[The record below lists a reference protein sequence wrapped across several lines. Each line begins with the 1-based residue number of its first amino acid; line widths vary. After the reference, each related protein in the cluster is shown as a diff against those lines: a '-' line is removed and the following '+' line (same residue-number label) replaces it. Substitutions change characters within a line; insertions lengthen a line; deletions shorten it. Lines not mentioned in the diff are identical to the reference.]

1 MKAMLLSRWKSAE
14 ARPLTA
20 ADLATPEPAPNE
32 VRVRVSACGVC
43 RTDIHVIEG
52 ELPLAR
58 MPIVPGHEIVGTID
72 LLGSDVARIDPSL
85 SPSLSIGQRVGIA
98 WLRATCGTCEFC
110 RAGSTNL
117 CPNARFTGYHEH
129 GGYAEY
135 ALVPAEYAY
144 PIPSV
149 FSDDEAAP
157 LLCAGI
163 IGYRALRLS
172 EVRPG
177 ERLGLYG
184 FGASAHIVI
193 QLARARGCEVYVCSL
208 RAEHRDLAR
217 ELGAAWVG
225 GADELPPRELHAS
238 ILFAPAGELVPPALR
253 ALRAGGTLACA
264 GIHMSPIPEIDY
276 DRELFRER
284 TLRSVTANTRQDGLD
299 LLREAAAIPIRPRT
313 QAFALQDANEA
324 LARLKQGRIRGAA
337 VLHPG

>member
-1 MKAMLLSRWKSAE
+1 MKAMLLRATKSAE
-14 ARPLTA
+14 ARPLE
-20 ADLATPEPAPNE
+20 LAELPVPEPAANE
-32 VRVRVSACGVC
+32 LRVRVSVCGVC
-43 RTDIHVIEG
+43 RTDIHVVEG
-52 ELPLAR
+52 ELPRAR
-58 MPIVPGHEIVGTID
+58 LPIVPGHEIVGTID
-72 LLGSDVARIDPSL
+72 RLGSDVARLAPD
-85 SPSLSIGQRVGIA
+85 LSIGRRVGIA
-98 WLRATCGTCEFC
+98 WLRSTCGTCEFC
-110 RAGSTNL
+110 GEGRTNL

-144 PIPSV
+144 PIPDV
-149 FSDDEAAP
+149 FDDDEAAP

-163 IGYRALRLS
+163 IGYRALRLCA
-172 EVRPG
+172 VKPG

-184 FGASAHIVI
+184 FGASAHIVM

-225 GADELPPRELHAS
+225 GASETPPRELHAS
-238 ILFAPAGELVPPALR
+238 ILFAPAGEIVPPALR
-253 ALRAGGTLACA
+253 ALRSGGTLACA

-313 QAFALQDANEA
+313 QRFALTDANDA

-337 VLHPG
+337 VLHTE

>member
-1 MKAMLLSRWKSAE
+1 MKAMLLRATKSAE
-14 ARPLTA
+14 ARPLE
-20 ADLATPEPAPNE
+20 LAELPAPEPAANE
-32 VRVRVSACGVC
+32 LRVRVSVCGVC
-43 RTDIHVIEG
+43 RTDIHVVEG
-52 ELPLAR
+52 ELPRAR
-58 MPIVPGHEIVGTID
+58 LPIVPGHEIVGTID
-72 LLGSDVARIDPSL
+72 RIGSDVARIAPD
-85 SPSLSIGQRVGIA
+85 LSIGRRVGIA
-98 WLRATCGTCEFC
+98 WLRSTCGSCELC
-110 RAGSTNL
+110 REGRTNL
-117 CPNARFTGYHEH
+117 CPNAGFTGYHEH

-144 PIPSV
+144 PIPDV
-149 FSDDEAAP
+149 FDDDEAAP

-163 IGYRALRLS
+163 IGYRALRLC
-172 EVRPG
+172 EVKPG

-184 FGASAHIVI
+184 FGASAHIVM

-217 ELGAAWVG
+217 ELGAAWAG
-225 GADELPPRELHAS
+225 GASETPPRELHAS
-238 ILFAPAGELVPPALR
+238 ILFAPAGEIVPPALR

-313 QAFALQDANEA
+313 QRFALADANDA

-337 VLHPG
+337 VLHAE

>member
-1 MKAMLLSRWKSAE
+1 MKAMLLRATKSAE
-14 ARPLTA
+14 ARPLELAELA
-20 ADLATPEPAPNE
+20 APEPAANE
-32 VRVRVSACGVC
+32 LRVRVSVCGVC
-43 RTDIHVIEG
+43 RTDIHVVEG
-52 ELPLAR
+52 ELPRAR
-58 MPIVPGHEIVGTID
+58 LPIVPGHEIVGKID
-72 LLGSDVARIDPSL
+72 RIGSDVARIAPD
-85 SPSLSIGQRVGIA
+85 LSIGRRVGIA
-98 WLRATCGTCEFC
+98 WLRSTCGTCDFC
-110 RAGSTNL
+110 REGRTNL

-144 PIPSV
+144 PIPDV
-149 FSDDEAAP
+149 FDDDEAAP

-163 IGYRALRLS
+163 IGYRALRLCA
-172 EVRPG
+172 VKPG

-184 FGASAHIVI
+184 FGASAHIVM

-225 GADELPPRELHAS
+225 GASETPPRELHAS
-238 ILFAPAGELVPPALR
+238 ILFAPAGEIVPPALR

-313 QAFALQDANEA
+313 QRFALADANDA

-337 VLHPG
+337 VLHTE

>member
-1 MKAMLLSRWKSAE
+1 MKVMLHTQTNSAE
-14 ARPLTA
+14 ARPLVA
-20 ADLATPEPAPNE
+20 AELDDPEPGPRE
-32 VRVRVSACGVC
+32 VRVRVAACGVC
-43 RTDIHVIEG
+43 RTDIHLIEG
-52 ELPLAR
+52 ELPRAR

-72 LLGSDVARIDPSL
+72 RMGSEVARVAPDLSL
-85 SPSLSIGQRVGIA
+85 GQRIGIA
-98 WLRATCGTCEFC
+98 WLRSTCGQCEFC
-110 RAGSTNL
+110 CEERTNL

-129 GGYAEY
+129 GGYAEH

-144 PIPSV
+144 PIPAV

-172 EVRPG
+172 EVKPG

-193 QLARARGCEVYVCSL
+193 QLARARRCEVYVCSL
-208 RAEHRDLAR
+208 RAEHRELAR
-217 ELGAAWVG
+217 ELGATWIG
-225 GADELPPRELHAS
+225 GASEAPPRELHAA

-284 TLRSVTANTRQDGLD
+284 TLRSVTANTRRDGID
-299 LLREAAAIPIRPRT
+299 LLRESAAIPIRPRT
-313 QAFALQDANEA
+313 QAFALAEANEA
-324 LARLKQGRIRGAA
+324 LARLKLGRIRGAA
-337 VLHPG
+337 VLHPR